1 VVKQFNRRLFVLASI
16 GAGSGITIGAAAK
29 QIEPAIV
36 PEGTPSAT
44 PAASLPLYKGPLSD
58 IWDAPWNIEDALV
71 AFDAVILQRDTAP
84 SGKVI
89 AVGKDGL
96 FTRSLLHV
104 AIPEL
109 RGQEVFI
116 ATNEDIE
123 VIAEQRTGHF
133 VGAFGGQHGPGWTI
147 PVIIATSVS
156 LAIEAPTPAATPPAT
171 PTA

>member
-1 VVKQFNRRLFVLASI
+1 MY
-16 GAGSGITIGAAAK
+16 
-29 QIEPAIV
+29 E
-36 PEGTPSAT
+36 
-44 PAASLPLYKGPLSD
+44 GPLSD
-58 IWDAPWNIEDALV
+58 ILDAPWNIENALV

-84 SGKVI
+84 AGQVI
-89 AVGKDGL
+89 AVGNDGL

-104 AIPEL
+104 AIPGL

-116 ATNEDIE
+116 ATNEDIA

-156 LAIEAPTPAATPPAT
+156 LAIDPATPAATPLT
-171 PTA
+171 